1 MKRVVKF
8 SGLTFNDPSVE
19 LNIWLN
25 RHPKSELVDVHA
37 LINKYSEIVIIAMV
51 DVPEGT
57 KIYKAEIDDDD
68 DDEDEKTVK
77 EEETQ

>member
-8 SGLTFNDPSVE
+8 SGLNYGDPTVE

-25 RHPKSELVDVHA
+25 RHPKSKLVNIHTV
-37 LINKYSEIVIIAMV
+37 NSKYSGVNIIALV

-57 KIYKAEIDDDD
+57 KIYQAEIDY
-68 DDEDEKTVK
+68 EEN
-77 EEETQ
+77 EEEKS